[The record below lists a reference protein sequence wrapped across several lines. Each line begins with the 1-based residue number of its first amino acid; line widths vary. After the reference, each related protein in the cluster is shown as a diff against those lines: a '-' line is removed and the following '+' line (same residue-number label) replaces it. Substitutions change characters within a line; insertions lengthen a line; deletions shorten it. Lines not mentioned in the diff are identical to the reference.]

1 MVRNSRCVC
10 AISKLKPTIF
20 KYNQGVNMKQ
30 NRRPA
35 PFNVVPGDTAGIT
48 WALPEGAIARLG
60 KGIALSSG
68 GPKLGLPP
76 GGVYFAVQTGIGL
89 WWYEISSKS
98 PIALW
103 ETERGMI
110 SATDFSQDGEW
121 IAIANYDGVIK
132 VVDIQSGECLAQM
145 KRTEE
150 HNVYWHINFSPDR
163 KWIATAN
170 FKGIVEVLDV
180 HRGVCLTEMDRG
192 EREVKSADISQL
204 EFSPN
209 GQYIAAVGDNNKV
222 YSVHDDRVVN
232 PDTEGMQTH
241 IWDPATGVP
250 IVKFAGSRFTFSPD
264 SRLLAG
270 ATPDKSS
277 NDDDR
282 VDRWISVWDIAK
294 GERIAHFRAHS
305 DWVDAM
311 TFSPC
316 SNFLTSSSR
325 DKSLRVWGVAKGVQ
339 KGVYENFGTSRTVPF
354 YSTKGELSAIVDG
367 QDTIEVWNMERRE
380 KIEIPELHP
389 RSIDAAWFRKFP
401 QVALA
406 DMCTNTT
413 QNKKRQPGNIH
424 TFSTLREF
432 ACFPDPVMF
441 LPDGKTLATRG
452 YRNGIVLWHVES
464 KQVRETLLEDQRIT
478 SFTVLPSGNMLAAHS
493 QDNTIKVWDAGKPDA
508 PIAEFTETDPVRL
521 IWNIAF
527 APTGD
532 LLAVGSREG
541 AIHLWDFIRQE
552 RLKPLTGHTD
562 HIWSVT
568 FSPDG
573 KRLATGSS
581 DDTNRLWDVASGE
594 EIAEFPLDKPRT
606 LMEIAFSP
614 CGNLIAGGL
623 FGELR
628 VWCAESLTTLFA
640 IPQSETQKPYALAF
654 SPCGKYLASGT
665 WWEKGMEKMAIRL
678 WDVTSGENI
687 ATLWGHPTDIQSLA
701 FSPDATLL
709 ATGSFEC
716 TTLLWDLKPFIGS

>member
-1 MVRNSRCVC
+1 
-10 AISKLKPTIF
+10 
-20 KYNQGVNMKQ
+20 MKQ

-35 PFNVVPGDTAGIT
+35 PFNVVPGDPEGIT
-48 WALPEGAIARLG
+48 WALPAGAIARLG

-89 WWYEISSKS
+89 WWYEMSSKP

-110 SATDFSQDGEW
+110 SAVDFSQDGEW
-121 IAIANYDGVIK
+121 IAIANSDGVIK

-150 HNVYWHINFSPDR
+150 HNVYWHIDFSPDS

-170 FKGIVEVLDV
+170 FSGIVEVLDV
-180 HRGVCLTEMDRG
+180 HRGVCIAEMDRG
-192 EREVKSADISQL
+192 EREVESADIYRL

-209 GQYIAAVGDNNKV
+209 GQYVAATADNLG
-222 YSVHDDRVVN
+222 
-232 PDTEGMQTH
+232 TEGTQTY
-241 IWDPATGVP
+241 IWCPETGNL
-250 IVKFAGSRFTFSPD
+250 IFKFAGGNFSFSQD
-264 SRLLAG
+264 SCLLAG
-270 ATPDKSS
+270 VTS
-277 NDDDR
+277 DDPIGDA
-282 VDRWISVWDIAK
+282 DPINHYISVWNITT
-294 GERIAHFRAHS
+294 GELISHFSVKSAWM
-305 DWVDAM
+305 D
-311 TFSPC
+311 TIIFSPC

-325 DKSLRVWGVAKGVQ
+325 DENLRVWDVTKGVQ
-339 KGVYENFGTSRTVPF
+339 KMVYTDFQTSRTVPF
-354 YSTKGELSAIVDG
+354 YSTEGELFAIIDG
-367 QDTIEVWNMERRE
+367 QDTIEVWNMEHRE

-389 RSIDAAWFRKFP
+389 RSIDAAWFREFP

-406 DMCTNTT
+406 DMRTDTT
-413 QNKKRQPGNIH
+413 PHKKTQTGNIH
-424 TFSTLREF
+424 TFSTIRES

-441 LPDGKTLATRG
+441 LPNGKTLATRG
-452 YRNGIVLWHVES
+452 YRNGIVLWDVES
-464 KQVRETLLEDQRIT
+464 KQVRETLLKDTRIT

-493 QDNTIKVWDAGKPDA
+493 EDNDIKVWDAGKPDA

-541 AIHLWDFIRQE
+541 TIYLYDFIRKA
-552 RLKPLTGHTD
+552 RLKPLIGHTE
-562 HIWSVT
+562 HIWSVC

-573 KRLATGSS
+573 KRLVSGS
-581 DDTNRLWDVASGE
+581 DDRIARLWDVESGE
-594 EIAEFPLDKPRT
+594 EIATLPIGEPHT
-606 LMEIAFSP
+606 LMDIAFSP

-623 FGELR
+623 SELR
-628 VWCAESLTTLFA
+628 LWCAETLTTVFA
-640 IPQSETQKPYALAF
+640 IPHPERRAPYALAF
-654 SPCGKYLASGT
+654 SPCGKYVASGT

-678 WDVTSGENI
+678 WDVANGENI

-701 FSPDATLL
+701 FSPDSTLL
-709 ATGSFEC
+709 ASGSFEC
-716 TTLLWDLKPFIGS
+716 TTLLWDLKPFIQTTLY

>member
-1 MVRNSRCVC
+1 
-10 AISKLKPTIF
+10 
-20 KYNQGVNMKQ
+20 MKQ

-35 PFNVVPGDTAGIT
+35 PFNAVSDDTEGTT

-60 KGIALSSG
+60 KGNFR
-68 GPKLGLPP
+68 
-76 GGVYFAVQTGIGL
+76 GVKPSPNGTYFAVETGIGL
-89 WWYEISSKS
+89 WWYKMSSKP

-110 SATDFSQDGEW
+110 SAVDFSPDGEW

-132 VVDIQSGECLAQM
+132 VMDIQSGECLAQM

-150 HNVYWHINFSPDR
+150 HNIYWRINFSPDR

-170 FKGIVEVLDV
+170 FSGIVEVLDV
-180 HRGVCLTEMDRG
+180 HRGVCIAEMDRG
-192 EREVKSADISQL
+192 EREVKGADISQL
-204 EFSPN
+204 EFSPD
-209 GQYIAAVGDNNKV
+209 GQYIAAIGNNPKV
-222 YSVHDDRVVN
+222 YSVSDDKIVN

-241 IWDPATGVP
+241 IWHPATGVP

-294 GERIAHFRAHS
+294 AERIAHFAAHS
-305 DWVDAM
+305 DWVGAI

-316 SNFLTSSSR
+316 SNFLASSSR
-325 DKSLRVWGVAKGVQ
+325 DKSLRVWDVAKGLQ
-339 KGVYENFGTSRTVPF
+339 KRGYENFGTSRTVPF
-354 YSTKGELSAIVDG
+354 YSTEGGLFAIIDG
-367 QDTIEVWNMERRE
+367 QDTIEVWNMKRNE

-389 RSIDAAWFRKFP
+389 RSIDAARFREFP
-401 QVALA
+401 QSTLA
-406 DMCTNTT
+406 AIHTSTT
-413 QNKKRQPGNIH
+413 ANKKIQTGNIH
-424 TFSTLREF
+424 TFSTLREPD
-432 ACFPDPVMF
+432 CFPDPVLF
-441 LPDGKTLATRG
+441 LPDGKTLAIRG
-452 YRNGIVLWHVES
+452 HRTGIVLWDVES
-464 KQVRETLLEDQRIT
+464 QQVRETLLEDQRIT
-478 SFTVLPSGNMLAAHS
+478 SFTVLPSGNMLSAHS
-493 QDNTIKVWDAGKPDA
+493 EDNNIKVWDAEKPDA

-541 AIHLWDFIRQE
+541 TIHLYDFIRKA
-552 RLKPLTGHTD
+552 RLKPLIGHTE
-562 HIWSVT
+562 HIWSVC

-573 KRLATGSS
+573 KRLVSGS
-581 DDTNRLWDVASGE
+581 DDRIARLWDVESGE
-594 EIAEFPLDKPRT
+594 EIATLPLGEPHT
-606 LMEIAFSP
+606 LMDIAFSP

-623 FGELR
+623 SGELR
-628 VWCAESLTTLFA
+628 LWNAETLTTLFA
-640 IPQSETQKPYALAF
+640 IPHPERRAPWALAF
-654 SPCGKYLASGT
+654 SPCGKYVASGT

-678 WDVTSGENI
+678 WDVASGENI
-687 ATLWGHPTDIQSLA
+687 ATLWGHPTDIQSIA
-701 FSPDATLL
+701 FSPDGTLL